1 MITNGTEQLNSTNV
15 IFAEKSM
22 AVTLVANE
30 KECFVDLDVVAI
42 GGGAASTSM
51 EGQAADLLRLG
62 GFVFP

>member
-42 GGGAASTSM
+42 GGG
-51 EGQAADLLRLG
+51 G
-62 GFVFP
+62 G